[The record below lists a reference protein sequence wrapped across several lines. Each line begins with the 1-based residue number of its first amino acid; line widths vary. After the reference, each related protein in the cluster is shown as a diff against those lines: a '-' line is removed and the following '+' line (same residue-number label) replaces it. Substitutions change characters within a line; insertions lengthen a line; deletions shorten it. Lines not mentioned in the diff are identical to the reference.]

1 MLATPTI
8 TVPFDLNVRSS
19 SPALSTPHELSAPPR
34 FPHTRAQLTAIA
46 RQYRPLDNYEDD
58 NESGSASISSALVA
72 RVATLLD
79 AEREEDLKN
88 LIRDSFGPSI
98 DDEEVCSLLLSST
111 YVAKCPLPSPSSPN
125 TCWISCTVT
134 AMTLTAFRSCSSP
147 RLAGP
152 SLDPPRV
159 LLSIRHDS
167 CHARRLQPPHPAPR
181 SLWSFVGLIPLSLP
195 LLLSVNR
202 PPRILPPVPNLQGT
216 LL

>member
-1 MLATPTI
+1 MLAPPTI
-8 TVPFDLNVRSS
+8 TVPFDHNIRSD

-58 NESGSASISSALVA
+58 YEGGSASISSALVA

-98 DDEEVCSLLLSST
+98 DDEEVCTYCYIANNLLTTAATASSR
-111 YVAKCPLPSPSSPN
+111 N

-134 AMTLTAFRSCSSP
+134 AMTLTAYRFCSSP
-147 RLAGP
+147 RLGGP
-152 SLDPPRV
+152 SLDRPRV
-159 LLSIRHDS
+159 LLSIRRASFLVPRHQS
-167 CHARRLQPPHPAPR
+167 PRPARPWPWCFAGHIHL
-181 SLWSFVGLIPLSLP
+181 SPLPWL
-195 LLLSVNR
+195 
-202 PPRILPPVPNLQGT
+202 
-216 LL
+216 

>member
-98 DDEEVCSLLLSST
+98 DDEEVCCQTSSSLLYS
-111 YVAKCPLPSPSSPN
+111 
-125 TCWISCTVT
+125 
-134 AMTLTAFRSCSSP
+134 
-147 RLAGP
+147 
-152 SLDPPRV
+152 
-159 LLSIRHDS
+159 
-167 CHARRLQPPHPAPR
+167 
-181 SLWSFVGLIPLSLP
+181 
-195 LLLSVNR
+195 
-202 PPRILPPVPNLQGT
+202 
-216 LL
+216 